1 MYIFLVSLL
10 LLFGVALVVAE
21 IFLIPGIGFA
31 GIFGF
36 LSLAASVTLA
46 YMYISPLAGHITLCA
61 AILMALVAIYAFLR
75 GRTLEKMALKADIN
89 ARVDLVSGLDIHVGD
104 VVRTSSRLAPMGKVR
119 IEDRELEAKSIGA
132 FIDPETPV
140 SIERIE
146 GNVVIVKPVE
156 E

>member
-31 GIFGF
+31 GFFGF